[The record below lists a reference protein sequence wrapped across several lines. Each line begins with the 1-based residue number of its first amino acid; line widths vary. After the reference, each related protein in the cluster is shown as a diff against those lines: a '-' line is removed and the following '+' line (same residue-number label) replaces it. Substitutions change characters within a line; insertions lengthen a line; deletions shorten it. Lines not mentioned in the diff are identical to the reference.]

1 MEKVQVQN
9 VLFALLR
16 YEICGVAL
24 SDEEKSAIVPE
35 ILQGLYGLSKAHDVV
50 HLVAD
55 ALLKNG
61 LVDRNSPAGQ
71 AFSKQLQMAVFRYE
85 QLQYELERI
94 CEVLEEAKVP
104 YMPLKGSVL
113 RAFYPE
119 PWMRT
124 SCDIDIYVQE
134 CDLERAATVI
144 VEKLNYRNDGKSSHD
159 MQMFSE
165 SGVHLELHYDLIEDN
180 VSPAVNKVLL
190 ELWDTTLPVQEGTY
204 GRKMTDELFYF
215 YHIAH
220 TAKHF
225 VLGGCGIRPF
235 IDFWII
241 EKKFS
246 LDKEK
251 LNALLTEGKLKAF
264 AENAKTLCE
273 AWLEGKEPTHVCV
286 EMENY
291 ILHGGVYGNSENSVA
306 IKSTKKGKI
315 RYILSRIFM
324 PYGEL
329 KSRYPSL
336 KKCPILYPFYLIR
349 RWFNLLFIKG
359 RAKNSIREFNQ
370 VVSMDK
376 EQKVAELLKNL
387 EL

>member
-1 MEKVQVQN
+1 MEKLQEKN
-9 VLFALLR
+9 ALFSLLR

-61 LVDRNSPAGQ
+61 LVDKNSPAGQ
-71 AFSKQLQMAVFRYE
+71 AFFKQLQMAVFRHE
-85 QLQYELERI
+85 QMQYELERI

-113 RAFYPE
+113 RAFYPQ

-124 SCDIDIYVQE
+124 SCDIDIYVQK

-144 VEKLNYRNDGKSSHD
+144 VEKLNYHNERKTLHD
-159 MQMFSE
+159 IQMFSE
-165 SGVHLELHYDLIEDN
+165 SGVHLELHYDLIEND
-180 VSPAVNKVLL
+180 VLPAVNKVLMT
-190 ELWDTTLPVQEGTY
+190 LWDTTLPVKEGAY
-204 GRKMTDELFYF
+204 GRKMTEELFYF

-225 VLGGCGIRPF
+225 VHGGCGIRPF

-241 EKKFS
+241 ENKVA
-246 LDKEK
+246 LDREK
-251 LNALLTEGKLKAF
+251 LNELLAEGELITF
-264 AENAKTLCE
+264 ATHANELSK
-273 AWLEGKEPTHVCV
+273 AWLESKELTPLSV
-286 EMENY
+286 EMEAY
-291 ILHGGVYGNSENSVA
+291 VLTGGVYGTSENFISIRA
-306 IKSTKKGKI
+306 IKQGKI
-315 RYILSRIFM
+315 RYVLSRIFM
-324 PYGEL
+324 PYREL
-329 KSRYPSL
+329 KLKYPSL
-336 KKCPILYPFYLIR
+336 EKYPILYPVYTVR

-359 RAKNSIREFNQ
+359 RAKRSVRELN
-370 VVSMDK
+370 VVVTTQK
-376 EQKVAELLKNL
+376 EERITELLKKL

>member
-9 VLFALLR
+9 ALFALLR

-124 SCDIDIYVQE
+124 SCDMDIYVQE
-134 CDLERAATVI
+134 CDLERATAVI
-144 VEKLNYRNDGKSSHD
+144 VEKLNYLNEQKTSHD

-180 VSPAVNKVLL
+180 VSPAVNKVLTG
-190 ELWDTTLPVQEGTY
+190 LWNNTVPIKEGAY
-204 GRKMTDELFYF
+204 GRKMTDEVFYF

-225 VLGGCGIRPF
+225 IHGGCGIRPF

-241 EKKFS
+241 EKQFP

-251 LNALLTEGKLKAF
+251 LNALLLEGKMKAF
-264 AENAKTLCE
+264 ADNAKALCE
-273 AWLEGKEPTHVCV
+273 VWLEKKEPTRVCV

-291 ILHGGVYGNSENSVA
+291 ILHGGVYGNSENTMD
-306 IKSTKKGKI
+306 IKIAKGKT

-324 PYGEL
+324 PYREL
-329 KSRYPSL
+329 KYRYPSL
-336 KKCPILYPFYLIR
+336 TKFPILYPFYLIR
-349 RWFNLLFIKG
+349 RWFNLLFVKG
-359 RAKNSIREFNQ
+359 RAKNSIQEFNQ

-376 EQKVAELLKNL
+376 EQKIAELLKNL